1 MRLITLPFLALVL
14 LTFSSCA
21 PKPEASTPKEAA
33 TEPAPA
39 AAPAPEPVASTPKEA
54 ATEPAPAAARA
65 PEPVAAAPSN
75 VLSTHYIDAAAAL
88 AADDL
93 PKSKAA
99 LAALASESTGE
110 LKTLAQTAADT
121 GDIAATR
128 DAFKALSKV
137 ATTMELPPDYAVAFC
152 PMYKNGS
159 KWVQKKD
166 ATIANPYFGK
176 QMLTCGSFVN

>member
-1 MRLITLPFLALVL
+1 VPQSL
-14 LTFSSCA
+14 
-21 PKPEASTPKEAA
+21 KPRHRRKRRRT
-33 TEPAPA
+33 APA
-39 AAPAPEPVASTPKEA
+39 AAPAPEPAA
-54 ATEPAPAAARA
+54 ATPFQRSFDPLHGCGGRAGSRRPAKA
-65 PEPVAAAPSN
+65 
-75 VLSTHYIDAAAAL
+75 
-88 AADDL
+88 
-93 PKSKAA
+93 KAA
-99 LAALASESTGE
+99 LRALASESTGE
-110 LKTLAQTAADT
+110 LKTLAQAAADT

-176 QMLTCGSFVN
+176 ADADMRQLCELRSRAA